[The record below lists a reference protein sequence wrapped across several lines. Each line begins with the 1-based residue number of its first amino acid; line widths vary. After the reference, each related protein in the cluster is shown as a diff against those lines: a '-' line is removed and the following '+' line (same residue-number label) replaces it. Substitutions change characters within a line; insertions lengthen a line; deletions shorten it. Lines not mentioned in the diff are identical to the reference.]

1 MDPKDRLKLQSMLK
15 DNNVEETTDLIRT
28 LKHSSQIKECVIAI
42 DTLKKT
48 HARLRKSN
56 YSQFEQM
63 CINRAGFLFNHYTNI
78 FNKLLKDELDLNIL
92 GNFIDVLK
100 RIEDGEIDQ
109 HEGSYLVGQL
119 LKKIY
124 IDSAVRSAENA
135 DRRSGKKKSKEPS
148 KLPAKKISW
157 AEYKKMSADDASAST
172 TQ

>member
-1 MDPKDRLKLQSMLK
+1 MYRLYLFMSL
-15 DNNVEETTDLIRT
+15 
-28 LKHSSQIKECVIAI
+28 SGA
-42 DTLKKT
+42 
-48 HARLRKSN
+48 LRSL
-56 YSQFEQM
+56 ST
-63 CINRAGFLFNHYTNI
+63 ISRVTVW
-78 FNKLLKDELDLNIL
+78 

-157 AEYKKMSADDASAST
+157 TEYKKMSADDASAST